1 MRGVIRRAWNGT
13 LISGAESRRVS
24 GLAMKRQCSLEIPCL
39 LLSLGI
45 AALFLFYKFDT
56 LVPPLP
62 WSDETM
68 IMADAVETLRVGP
81 KLIYPSQLTGGSL
94 AVFLTALHILLFGKG
109 ITVLRIFHAVINLA
123 LVAITYLVAR
133 TLFSD
138 GSAWRGRI
146 IGMVTCA
153 LLAGSTWFLS
163 LGRLAFLNV
172 TLTPLLA
179 MGYVYLLWRGLRS
192 GRPRYFLGS
201 GIVMGISAYGYA
213 AAVLAPLALPAFFA
227 AEWLVSRVERRPSL
241 ILRHWRNL
249 LFLVGATF
257 VCVLPLVY
265 LFVLDPEV
273 FLRRPLYVGAMS
285 VGNPWEQALQNGK
298 GILASFGLSL
308 TLLISNDRTRLVFD
322 PIVSGLFWMGI
333 VAAVW
338 RWRKPE
344 YLFLLV
350 WWVIAL
356 LPFLFSVQNSIWV
369 FDLMRRGVNAQ
380 PVSFIF
386 PALAVLTGAQ
396 WLWRRGRLWWRLI
409 TGLGAAGIITF
420 SGAQSFTFYEAW
432 IKGPEG
438 QWLFS
443 AHGVDLAKWLTD
455 HSTPD
460 MVYLLPVRPHT
471 SPTTR
476 PELFSVRTY
485 YEGRSAIAY
494 PELDETALRAVL
506 TQLATG
512 RSLVKVLLPEHSELD
527 PKGVMRFLLEPH
539 ATLVGEESIYGFRVK
554 TYRLRSSEEN
564 FSADAGTPVNLR
576 LGAHL
581 QLVSYSIGQSEFRA
595 GDSLWTKITWAVA
608 EPTQE
613 DYGTQLALT
622 DAHGYVIVRTDQ
634 MLLDDNFFQATSHWQ
649 PGELSS
655 VYYHLPIPHE
665 TPPGVYQLGVVAYD
679 AEGER
684 LAPARGA
691 QGDLTLPLAEIE
703 VVPSPLLKAAQH
715 PNAEH
720 AIDVPVT
727 SSLHLVGVEVS
738 ATLARPGDKLR
749 VTLTWQARSTLD
761 EDFDLS
767 LGLIRRGNVYAVTPP
782 RPLVSRA
789 YPTSVWRPGETLR
802 VNYPFLLP
810 AELETDEYVLGL
822 RLLSLPEQRVVSELA
837 LQTLRVEARTHH
849 FTVPPME
856 RQAEVLFGDRVR
868 LLGYDRAVVS
878 TANREILVRLYWQP
892 LAAIEESYTVF
903 LHLVNDSNVI
913 IAQTDTIPGGGNA
926 PTTGW
931 IAGEVIADE
940 LRVALPTNLSDG
952 SYRLVLGMYESRS
965 GTRLPVQGPS
975 VTGDSFDLEQVE
987 IVD

>member
-1 MRGVIRRAWNGT
+1 
-13 LISGAESRRVS
+13 
-24 GLAMKRQCSLEIPCL
+24 MKRQSFVEIPCL

-62 WSDETM
+62 WADETM

-81 KLIYPSQLTGGSL
+81 KLIYPSQLAGGSL
-94 AVFLTALHILLFGKG
+94 AVFLTALHILLFGKDV
-109 ITVLRIFHAVINLA
+109 TALRIFHGVVNLA

-179 MGYVYLLWRGLRS
+179 MGYVYLLWRGLRT
-192 GRPRYFLGS
+192 GHPRYFLGS

-213 AAVLAPLALPAFFA
+213 AAVLAPLALLAFFS

-249 LFLVGATF
+249 LFLIGATF
-257 VCVLPLVY
+257 ICILPLVY
-265 LFVLDPEV
+265 RFVLDPEV
-273 FLRRPLYVGAMS
+273 FLRRPLHVGAMS
-285 VGNPWEQALQNGK
+285 VGNLGEQVLQNGK
-298 GILASFGLSL
+298 GTLASFGLSP
-308 TLLISNDRTRLVFD
+308 TLLIRNDRTRLVFD
-322 PIVSGLFWMGI
+322 PFVSGLFWMGVI
-333 VAAVW
+333 VAVW

-344 YLFLLV
+344 HLFLLV
-350 WWVIAL
+350 WWVVAL
-356 LPFLFSVQNSIWV
+356 LPFLFSVQNTIWV

-386 PALAVLTGAQ
+386 PALAILTGAQ
-396 WLWRRGRLWWRLI
+396 WLWRYRRLWWRV
-409 TGLGAAGIITF
+409 TTVLGVAGIVAF
-420 SGAQSFTFYEAW
+420 SGVQSFTFYEAW

-438 QWLFS
+438 QRLFS
-443 AHGVDLAKWLTD
+443 AHGVELAKWLTD
-455 HSTPD
+455 HSAPD

-485 YEGRSAIAY
+485 YEGQSAIAY
-494 PELDETALRAVL
+494 PELDETSLRAAL

-512 RSLVKVLLPEHSELD
+512 RSLVKVLLPEHLEMD
-527 PKGVMRFLLEPH
+527 PKGVVRFLLEQH
-539 ATLVGEESIYGFRVK
+539 ATLVGEESIHGFTVK
-554 TYRLRSSEEN
+554 TYRLRSSAEN

-576 LGAHL
+576 FGAHL
-581 QLVSYSIGQSEFRA
+581 QLVSYSIGRSELPA

-608 EPTQE
+608 EPAQE
-613 DYGTQLALT
+613 DYATQLALT
-622 DAHGYVIVRTDQ
+622 DVHGYVIVRTDQ
-634 MLLDDNFFQATSHWQ
+634 MLLDDHFFQATSHWQ
-649 PGELSS
+649 PGELAS

-665 TPPGVYQLGVVAYD
+665 TPPGVYRLGVVAYD
-679 AEGER
+679 AKGER
-684 LAPARGA
+684 LVPARGA

-703 VVPSPLLKAAQH
+703 VVPSSLIDG
-715 PNAEH
+715 AEH
-720 AIDVPVT
+720 PDTESAMDVPVT

-738 ATLARPGDKLR
+738 AVLARPGDQLR
-749 VTLTWQARSTLD
+749 VTLTWQACSTLD

-810 AELETDEYVLGL
+810 AELETGEYVLGV
-822 RLLSLPEQRVVSELA
+822 RLLSFPEQRVVSEVA

-849 FTVPPME
+849 FSVPPME
-856 RQAEVLFGDRVR
+856 RQAEVLFGNSIR
-868 LLGYDRAVVS
+868 LLGYDRPIVS

-892 LAAIEESYTVF
+892 LAPIRESYTVF
-903 LHLVNDSNVI
+903 LHLVNESNVI

-940 LRVALPTNLSDG
+940 LRVALPANLTAG
-952 SYRLVLGMYESRS
+952 SYRLVLGMYESKS
-965 GTRLPVQGPS
+965 GTRLSVQGPS
-975 VTGDSFDLEQVE
+975 VAGDSFDLEPVE
-987 IVD
+987 IVN